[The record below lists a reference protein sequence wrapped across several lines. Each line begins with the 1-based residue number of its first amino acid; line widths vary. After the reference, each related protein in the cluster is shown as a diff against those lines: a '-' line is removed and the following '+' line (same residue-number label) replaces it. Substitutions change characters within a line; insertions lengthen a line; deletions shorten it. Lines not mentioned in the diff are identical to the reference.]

1 MIMGLSRENFI
12 GLAVLTCGS
21 FVTLLNQTLITPALS
36 TIMVEF
42 AIDTATVQ
50 WLVNGFT
57 IVNAIMVPIV
67 AHLIDNYSTRTL
79 FACAMTAFLAG

>member
-1 MIMGLSRENFI
+1 MKLGLSRDNFLV
-12 GLAVLTCGS
+12 LAVLTCGS

-50 WLVNGFT
+50 WLVNSFT
-57 IVNAIMVPIV
+57 IVNAIMVPLT
-67 AHLIDNYSTRTL
+67 AHFI
-79 FACAMTAFLAG
+79 